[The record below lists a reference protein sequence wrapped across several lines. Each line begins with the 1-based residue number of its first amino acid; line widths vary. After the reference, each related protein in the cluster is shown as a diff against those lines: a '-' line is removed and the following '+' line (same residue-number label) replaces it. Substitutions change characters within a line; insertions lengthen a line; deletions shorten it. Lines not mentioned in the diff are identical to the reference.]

1 MIPKHWCGILAP
13 QLFCLRVTSLIT
25 PFLIFAEMYLPLI
38 ITWRLEVLST
48 CLILTRSFTLYFG
61 CEGTVIIKS
70 RRDLRGHILNSS
82 HERLK
87 HENLG
92 VTTTPRWEPVILVK
106 HRT

>member
-1 MIPKHWCGILAP
+1 MIP
-13 QLFCLRVTSLIT
+13 R
-25 PFLIFAEMYLPLI
+25 LIFADTYLPLI

-61 CEGTVIIKS
+61 CEGTVIIIGGE
-70 RRDLRGHILNSS
+70 DLQGHILNNS

-92 VTTTPRWEPVILVK
+92 VTTIPRREPVILVK
-106 HRT
+106 HRTQSTA